1 MAATKYKNW
10 NVVHDDHHIAWL
22 HLDKAQSSTN
32 TLSAGVLNELDTI
45 LGELLSRPPRGVV
58 ILSDKANGFIAGA
71 DVNEFTEFNDQG
83 EAQAVIE
90 RGHTIFTKLEHLP
103 CPTVALIH
111 GFCLGGGLELA
122 LACRYRIADEDPG
135 TRIGLPEVKL
145 GIHPG
150 FGGTVRSIETLGPLN
165 AMDLMLTGRTLSARA
180 AKRLKLIQH
189 AVPQRHLLNAAT
201 QTVLHP
207 PAKQK
212 LPFWVP
218 WLNHKWLRPWL
229 AKYMA
234 KKVAKKAPRAH
245 YPAPYALLDLWQNH
259 FDDRQQML
267 KEEALSVA
275 RLIVGKTARN
285 LIRVFQLQEQMKSLG
300 RQIDYA
306 PRQVHVIGA
315 GVMGGDIAA
324 WCAMQGF
331 QVTVQDQK
339 TEAIGRVIK
348 AAHKLYKDKLKAR
361 IAINGAMDR
370 LIPDPHGHG
379 LKRADI
385 VIEAIFED
393 VKVKQDLLRDIEPK
407 LPEHALIATNT
418 SSIPLEKL
426 ATALNKPER
435 LIGLHFFNPV
445 AKMPLV
451 EIVHGQQTSEESVN
465 QASSFTKAIRKL
477 PLPVASKPGFLVN
490 RVLMPYLIEAVTLAD
505 EGIPLKVIDDEAVK
519 FGMPM
524 GPIELADTVG
534 LDICLKVAEILSESM
549 DITVPEKL
557 RKLVD
562 KGNLGKKSGQGFYT
576 FKKGKPVK
584 PRPDKSYTPP
594 ADIQDR
600 MILRLINEAVAC
612 LRDNVID
619 DADLADAGVIFGT
632 GFAPFRGGPLR
643 YADSRGYEQVEKM
656 LSQLQQRYGPRFT
669 PDSGWSQLH

>member
-1 MAATKYKNW
+1 MAATNYKNW
-10 NVVHDDHHIAWL
+10 NVVHDDQHIAWL

-32 TLSAGVLNELDTI
+32 TLSSGVLNELDAI
-45 LGELLSRPPRGVV
+45 LGELLGKPPRGVV
-58 ILSDKANGFIAGA
+58 ILSDKENGFIAGA

-83 EAQAVIE
+83 EAQAAIE
-90 RGHTIFTKLEHLP
+90 RGHAIFNKLENLP

-122 LACRYRIADEDPG
+122 LACRYRIADDDPA

-150 FGGTVRSIETLGPLN
+150 FGGTVRCIETVGPLT

-180 AKRLKLIQH
+180 AKRSKLIQH
-189 AVPQRHLLNAAT
+189 AVPRRHLLNAAT

-207 PAKQK
+207 PARQKQ
-212 LPFWVP
+212 PFWMP
-218 WLNHKWLRPWL
+218 WLNHKLVRPWL
-229 AKYMA
+229 ARYMA
-234 KKVAKKAPRAH
+234 KKVAAKAPRAH

-285 LIRVFQLQEQMKSLG
+285 LIRVFQLQEKMKSLG

-331 QVTVQDQK
+331 QVTIQDQK

-348 AAHKLYKDKLKAR
+348 AAHKLYKSKLKAR
-361 IAINGAMDR
+361 IAVNGAMDR

-407 LPEHALIATNT
+407 LPAHALIATNT

-426 ATALNKPER
+426 ATALTRPER
-435 LIGLHFFNPV
+435 LVGLHFFNPV

-451 EIVHGQQTSEESVN
+451 EIVHGKQTSEECVN
-465 QASSFTKAIRKL
+465 QAGSFTKAIRKL

-557 RKLVD
+557 RKLVAS
-562 KGNLGKKSGQGFYT
+562 GNLGKKSGQGFYT

-584 PRPDKSYTPP
+584 PQPDKSYTPP

-612 LRDNVID
+612 LRDKVVE
-619 DADLADAGVIFGT
+619 DAELADAGVIYGT
-632 GFAPFRGGPLR
+632 GFAPFRGGPLH
-643 YADSRGYEQVEKM
+643 YADTRGNEQVQKM
-656 LSQLQQRYGPRFT
+656 LTQLQQRYGPRFA